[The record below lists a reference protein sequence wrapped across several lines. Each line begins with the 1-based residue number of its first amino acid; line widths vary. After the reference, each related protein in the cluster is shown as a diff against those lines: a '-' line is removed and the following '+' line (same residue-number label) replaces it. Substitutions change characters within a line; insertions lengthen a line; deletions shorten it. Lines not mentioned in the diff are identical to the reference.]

1 MEGGRWRLAG
11 RRPGEGREVILARVS
26 LRIYLE
32 IRGDTWK
39 GEVGEPSS
47 QLLLLL
53 LLRLA
58 NLLLSTTLLLEKAPK
73 ITITV
78 LLK

>member
-1 MEGGRWRLAG
+1 MAG
-11 RRPGEGREVILARVS
+11 RRPGEGREVIFGFAEL
-26 LRIYLE
+26 IPGK
-32 IRGDTWK
+32 RGDTWK

-53 LLRLA
+53 VLLRLA

>member
-1 MEGGRWRLAG
+1 MAG

-53 LLRLA
+53 VLIGLA
-58 NLLLSTTLLLEKAPK
+58 NHLLSTTLLLEKAPK

>member
-11 RRPGEGREVILARVS
+11 RRPGEGREVIFGFAEL
-26 LRIYLE
+26 IPGK
-32 IRGDTWK
+32 RGDTWK